1 MMRVSWIS
9 PLGGD
14 VIKAIALVCLA
25 DGIVG
30 ISYGSMAT
38 AVGFPLWVPMTLSL
52 LVLAGASEFLFISI
66 VAGGGSPFAAAAAG
80 LLVNARHLPFGMA
93 VKDLIGSEDAARQ
106 GLAYRLLGCH
116 IMNDESVVFG
126 VSQKSPAKSRAAYW
140 LCGLGIVVCWPLGVL
155 IGGTL
160 GTMIPDIKVIGLDAV
175 FPAIL
180 VALTAS
186 ALKHRQTLRRA
197 LTGMALSLAAVPLV
211 PAGLPVLFSLFGL
224 ALWRQ
229 HK

>member
-1 MMRVSWIS
+1 MRKTLIT

-30 ISYGSMAT
+30 LSYGSLAT
-38 AVGFPLWVPMTLSL
+38 ASDFPLWVPMALSL

-80 LLVNARHLPFGMA
+80 LLVNARHLPFGMT
-93 VKDLIGSEDAARQ
+93 VK
-106 GLAYRLLGCH
+106 GLMGKHRATQLLGCH

-126 VSQKSPAKSRAAYW
+126 VSQNGHAQSRAAYW
-140 LCGLGIVVCWPLGVL
+140 LCGLGIALCWPLGVL

-160 GTMIPDIKVIGLDAV
+160 GKIIPDIKVIGLDAV

-180 VALTAS
+180 LALTVS
-186 ALKHRQTLRRA
+186 ALKKHQTRRRA
-197 LTGMALSLAAVPLV
+197 LTGMAISLAAVPLV
-211 PAGLPVLFSLFGL
+211 ATGLPVLFSLLGL
-224 ALWRQ
+224 AAWRK

>member
-1 MMRVSWIS
+1 MRSKWIS

-14 VIKAIALVCLA
+14 VVKAIALVCLA

-30 ISYGSMAT
+30 LSYGSMAT
-38 AVGFPLWVPMTLSL
+38 ASGFPLWVPMALSL

-66 VAGGGSPFAAAAAG
+66 VAGGGSPFAGAAAG
-80 LLVNARHLPFGMA
+80 LLVNVRHLPFGMA
-93 VKDLIGSEDAARQ
+93 VKDLISREGQGWQ
-106 GLAYRLLGCH
+106 GLGYRLLGCH

-126 VSQKSPAKSRAAYW
+126 VSQKSPAKRRAAYW

-155 IGGTL
+155 IGGSL
-160 GTMIPDIKVIGLDAV
+160 GKIIPDIKVIGLDAV

-197 LTGMALSLAAVPLV
+197 LSGMVLSLVAVPLV
-211 PAGLPVLFSLFGL
+211 PAGLPVLFSLFSL
-224 ALWRQ
+224 AVWRK